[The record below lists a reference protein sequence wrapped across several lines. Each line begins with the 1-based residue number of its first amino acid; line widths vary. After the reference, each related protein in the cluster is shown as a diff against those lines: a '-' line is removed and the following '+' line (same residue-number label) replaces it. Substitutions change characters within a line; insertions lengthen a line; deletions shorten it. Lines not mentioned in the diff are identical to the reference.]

1 MSFFT
6 KRVRTQ
12 RLISLGFFSA
22 ILAVS
27 VTTINSTRIL
37 AFGSPNSQVTT
48 KYGQHITQPNLY
60 AINSFDKQF
69 VTAAAQ
75 GNLAEVEVGK
85 LALKQATQT
94 EVKQFAER
102 MVQDHTQAYNEL
114 KVLARQQNIT
124 FPTGIGKQNQATL
137 TNLSK
142 LSGSAFDQTYMN
154 NMVEAHIKTESLCE
168 QEGQQGEDPV
178 LKTWA
183 AKILPTVKEH
193 LQMARSIVGNDNGM
207 NK

>member
-27 VTTINSTRIL
+27 ITTINSTRIL
-37 AFGSPNSQVTT
+37 AFDSPNSQVTT

-75 GNLAEVEVGK
+75 GNLAEVELGK
-85 LALKQATQT
+85 LALKQASKT

-114 KVLARQQNIT
+114 KLLASQQKIT
-124 FPTGIGKQNQATL
+124 FPAGIGKQNQATL

-154 NMVEAHIKTESLCE
+154 NMVEAHIKTESLFE
-168 QEGQQGEDPV
+168 QEAEQGEDPV